1 MSASQERSGQV
12 LLLWLN
18 LLGWEVEL
26 GQSGTGVVGS
36 ARHCDSEGRVHRV
49 HGRAQT
55 LGEVSMQLFERAM
68 WTLDQRRHQVGS
80 HRAA

>member
-12 LLLWLN
+12 LLVWLN

-26 GQSGTGVVGS
+26 GESGKGIVGT
-36 ARHCDSEGRVHRV
+36 ARHCDREGQVHRV
-49 HGRAQT
+49 HGSART

-68 WTLDQRRHQVGS
+68 WSLDRRRHVGS
-80 HRAA
+80 DKAA